1 MNICELA
8 ALASSKFEKNN
19 TDLKRRYLLKN
30 IELINKVMSCTPG
43 YCGSFGTGYPFYV
56 LDSNLEGEL
65 PIISE
70 QLRYNKELINESKKT
85 GATDWV
91 CAKCLLT
98 RGDEMPDL
106 KQICKP
112 CPRIKDTIKPRKV
125 INRLPDIDMWMVCAD
140 RYFEL
145 AQIVLSQSFDKL
157 GMHTSDVNPVQT
169 IYDIQEIADDLEKG
183 NMPQKLLP
191 LDIHI
196 IPYSQLSKLLDEIP
210 FVLESFKETEEVPYL
225 PIHPV
230 SLRKTWQY
238 DDTAYNFVLDYMYS
252 LTPFNFEEKIL
263 RKLNFSR
270 KIIGSL
276 YTEEELRE
284 LLNRVSSD
292 SVKRRFENNSL
303 KKSYDRRIQSWKK

>member
-1 MNICELA
+1 M
-8 ALASSKFEKNN
+8 FF
-19 TDLKRRYLLKN
+19 
-30 IELINKVMSCTPG
+30 
-43 YCGSFGTGYPFYV
+43 SFII
-56 LDSNLEGEL
+56 D
-65 PIISE
+65 IISK
-70 QLRYNKELINESKKT
+70 LFGLFGYISN
-85 GATDWV
+85 D
-91 CAKCLLT
+91 
-98 RGDEMPDL
+98 
-106 KQICKP
+106 
-112 CPRIKDTIKPRKV
+112 
-125 INRLPDIDMWMVCAD
+125 RLYP
-140 RYFEL
+140 E
-145 AQIVLSQSFDKL
+145 
-157 GMHTSDVNPVQT
+157 P
-169 IYDIQEIADDLEKG
+169 
-183 NMPQKLLP
+183 
-191 LDIHI
+191 
-196 IPYSQLSKLLDEIP
+196 LSK
-210 FVLESFKETEEVPYL
+210 TEEEPYL

>member
-125 INRLPDIDMWMVCAD
+125 INRLPDIDMWMVCTD

-169 IYDIQEIADDLEKG
+169 IYDIQEIADDLGKG

-196 IPYSQLSKLLDEIP
+196 IPYSQFSKLLDEIP

>member
-169 IYDIQEIADDLEKG
+169 IYDIQE
-183 NMPQKLLP
+183 
-191 LDIHI
+191 
-196 IPYSQLSKLLDEIP
+196 
-210 FVLESFKETEEVPYL
+210 
-225 PIHPV
+225 
-230 SLRKTWQY
+230 
-238 DDTAYNFVLDYMYS
+238 
-252 LTPFNFEEKIL
+252 
-263 RKLNFSR
+263 
-270 KIIGSL
+270 
-276 YTEEELRE
+276 
-284 LLNRVSSD
+284 
-292 SVKRRFENNSL
+292 
-303 KKSYDRRIQSWKK
+303 

>member
-1 MNICELA
+1 
-8 ALASSKFEKNN
+8 
-19 TDLKRRYLLKN
+19 
-30 IELINKVMSCTPG
+30 
-43 YCGSFGTGYPFYV
+43 
-56 LDSNLEGEL
+56 
-65 PIISE
+65 
-70 QLRYNKELINESKKT
+70 
-85 GATDWV
+85 
-91 CAKCLLT
+91 
-98 RGDEMPDL
+98 
-106 KQICKP
+106 
-112 CPRIKDTIKPRKV
+112 
-125 INRLPDIDMWMVCAD
+125 
-140 RYFEL
+140 
-145 AQIVLSQSFDKL
+145 
-157 GMHTSDVNPVQT
+157 
-169 IYDIQEIADDLEKG
+169 
-183 NMPQKLLP
+183 MPQKLLP

-210 FVLESFKETEEVPYL
+210 FVLESFKETEEAPYL

-303 KKSYDRRIQSWKK
+303 KKSYDRGIQSWKK